1 MTYTI
6 HNLVQGSPEWKAH
19 RAGCHNASDLS
30 AAMGSSSYKSRTDL
44 IRQMAYGI
52 EQEIDAATKRR
63 FDDGHRFEA
72 LARPLA
78 EKIIGRDLYPITAS
92 IEVDGLARRLSASL
106 DGATD
111 DDSTNFEHKS
121 LNADLSAA
129 LDREIIPEEYWPQM
143 EQGMLINGAGR
154 TLFMASKW
162 DENDNLIEEK
172 HCWYESRPELRAK
185 IVPTWR
191 QIEED
196 AASYQ
201 HVEAKPAVV
210 VAAIEDLPALNV
222 QINGSVIA
230 SNLDGW
236 RETVIARI
244 QAINTDLQS
253 DEDFAVAEK
262 TVTFLSDGEKRL
274 DAVKSAVQAQAA
286 DIDAVFRTIDKLRE
300 EMRAKRLNL
309 DKLVKARKESIRM
322 EIMQDA
328 QAKLAEHVK
337 NLNER
342 IGWYN
347 GCPIISPAAA
357 DFASAI
363 KGKKTVA
370 SLRDA
375 CDTEL
380 ASAKIATSEIADR
393 IDANKKA
400 MGDHA
405 ALFPD
410 FPHVCTK
417 TPEDFANLVAVRVQ
431 QHREAEDRRLQE
443 RAREEAAKAIQSTPP
458 TPLPESGAP
467 VAAIQPSPQPV
478 ADDGARIKLGDINA
492 AIAPLS
498 ITADGLAQLGFQ
510 HIGTEKAAKLYRASD
525 WPAIREALS
534 DRARTAI
541 INPLRKAA

>member
-1 MTYTI
+1 MKQTYSF
-6 HNLVQGSPEWKAH
+6 LQGSTEWAAH
-19 RAGCHNASDLS
+19 RSKYFNASDTS
-30 AAMGSSSYKSRTDL
+30 AAMGISRYKSRSKL
-44 IRQMAYGI
+44 I
-52 EQEIDAATKRR
+52 QEIATGIVVEY
-63 FDDGHRFEA
+63 DEATLARFEKGHEFEA
-72 LARPLA
+72 IARQWA
-78 EKIIGRDLYPITAS
+78 EEIIGTELFPVVISDEI
-92 IEVDGLARRLSASL
+92 DGLLLSASF
-106 DGATD
+106 DGIDMAEET
-111 DDSTNFEHKS
+111 TWEHKTGNKS
-121 LNADLSAA
+121 LLASLEAG
-129 LDREIIPEEYWPQM
+129 EIPYEYKPQI
-143 EQGMLINGAGR
+143 EQGLLISGAKR
-154 TLFMASKW
+154 CLFMASSG
-162 DENDNLIEEK
+162 EK
-172 HCWYESRPELRAK
+172 ETMRFVWYESDPNVRAALIAAWHQFHRDLSEYVPQEADPEV
-185 IVPTWR
+185 I
-191 QIEED
+191 
-196 AASYQ
+196 AAPVAGFGALVMQ
-201 HVEAKPAVV
+201 VEGRV
-210 VAAIEDLPALNV
+210 VAC
-222 QINGSVIA
+222 
-230 SNLDGW
+230 NLD
-236 RETVIARI
+236 AF
-244 QAINTDLQS
+244 QAGAQAFLDRLPKADELQS
-253 DEDFAVAEK
+253 DQDFANAESAVK
-262 TVTFLSDGEKRL
+262 ACAEAEDRIKSAL
-274 DAVKSAVQAQAA
+274 DAAMAQAA
-286 DIDAVFRTIDKLRE
+286 SIDEVFRAARHISELIRS
-300 EMRAKRLNL
+300 ARLSL
-309 DKLVKARKESIRM
+309 DKSVKSRKESIRM

-328 QAKLAEHVK
+328 QARLAEHVK

>member
-1 MTYTI
+1 MKVL
-6 HNLVQGSPEWKAH
+6 NLQQGSPEWLAA
-19 RAGCHNASDLS
+19 RAKHFTASEAPAMMGASKYQRRTELLRQKKTGYTPDVDAAKQRLFDAGHAAEES
-30 AAMGSSSYKSRTDL
+30 ARPFAEDVLAQELFPVTCS
-44 IRQMAYGI
+44 A
-52 EQEIDAATKRR
+52 EID
-63 FDDGHRFEA
+63 G
-72 LARPLA
+72 LPL
-78 EKIIGRDLYPITAS
+78 L
-92 IEVDGLARRLSASL
+92 ASL
-106 DGATD
+106 DGITMD
-111 DDSTNFEHKS
+111 EDTVWEHKLWNES
-121 LNADLSAA
+121 LVDQILSKN
-129 LDREIIPEEYWPQM
+129 LEQHYYWQL
-143 EQGMLINGAGR
+143 EHQLLVTGAKR
-154 TLFMASKW
+154 VLFMATS
-162 DENDNLIEEK
+162 ENKEAAEYFFYKSVPERRAQLIAGWKQFAADLAEYVPQEAD
-172 HCWYESRPELRAK
+172 PEV
-185 IVPTWR
+185 I
-191 QIEED
+191 
-196 AASYQ
+196 AAPVAGFGALVMQ
-201 HVEAKPAVV
+201 VEGRV
-210 VAAIEDLPALNV
+210 VAC
-222 QINGSVIA
+222 
-230 SNLDGW
+230 NLD
-236 RETVIARI
+236 AF
-244 QAINTDLQS
+244 QAGAQAFLDRLPKADELQS
-253 DEDFAVAEK
+253 DQDFANAESAVK
-262 TVTFLSDGEKRL
+262 ACAEAEDRIKSAL
-274 DAVKSAVQAQAA
+274 DAAMAQAA
-286 DIDAVFRTIDKLRE
+286 SIDEVFRAARHISELIRS
-300 EMRAKRLNL
+300 ARLSL
-309 DKLVKARKESIRM
+309 DKSVKSRKESIRM

-328 QAKLAEHVK
+328 QARLAEHVK

-380 ASAKIATSEIADR
+380 ARAKIATSEIADR

>member
-1 MTYTI
+1 MKQTRSF
-6 HNLVQGSPEWKAH
+6 LQGSPEWATH
-19 RAGCHNASDLS
+19 RSKYFNASDAS
-30 AAMGSSSYKSRTDL
+30 AAMGISRYKSRGKL
-44 IRQMAYGI
+44 I
-52 EQEIDAATKRR
+52 QEIATGITVEYDDATLAR
-63 FDDGHRFEA
+63 FSKGHEFEA
-72 LARPLA
+72 IARPWA
-78 EKIIGRDLYPITAS
+78 EEIIGTDLYPIVMS
-92 IEVDGLARRLSASL
+92 NEIDGLSLSASF
-106 DGATD
+106 DGIDMAEEVTW
-111 DDSTNFEHKS
+111 EHKTGNKS
-121 LNADLSAA
+121 LLASLEAG
-129 LDREIIPEEYWPQM
+129 EIPYEYKPQI
-143 EQGMLINGAGR
+143 EQGLLISGAKR
-154 TLFMASKW
+154 CLFMASSG
-162 DENDNLIEEK
+162 EK
-172 HCWYESRPELRAK
+172 ETMRFVWYESDPNVRAALIAAWHQFHRDLSEYVPQEADPEV
-185 IVPTWR
+185 I
-191 QIEED
+191 
-196 AASYQ
+196 AAPVAGFGALVMQ
-201 HVEAKPAVV
+201 VEGRV
-210 VAAIEDLPALNV
+210 VAC
-222 QINGSVIA
+222 
-230 SNLDGW
+230 NLD
-236 RETVIARI
+236 AF
-244 QAINTDLQS
+244 QAGAQAFLDRLPKADELQS
-253 DEDFAVAEK
+253 DQDFANAESAVK
-262 TVTFLSDGEKRL
+262 ACAEAEDRIKSAL
-274 DAVKSAVQAQAA
+274 DAAMAQAA
-286 DIDAVFRTIDKLRE
+286 SIDEVFRAARHISELIRS
-300 EMRAKRLNL
+300 ARLSL
-309 DKLVKARKESIRM
+309 DKSVKSRKESIRM

-328 QAKLAEHVK
+328 QARLAEHVK

-380 ASAKIATSEIADR
+380 ARAKIATSEIADR

>member
-1 MTYTI
+1 MKVL
-6 HNLVQGSPEWKAH
+6 NLQQGSPEWLAA
-19 RAGCHNASDLS
+19 RAKHFTASEAPAMMGASKYQRRTELLRQKKTGYTPDVDAAKQRLFDAGHAAEESARPFAEDVLAQDLFPVTCS
-30 AAMGSSSYKSRTDL
+30 A
-44 IRQMAYGI
+44 
-52 EQEIDAATKRR
+52 EID
-63 FDDGHRFEA
+63 G
-72 LARPLA
+72 LPL
-78 EKIIGRDLYPITAS
+78 L
-92 IEVDGLARRLSASL
+92 ASL
-106 DGATD
+106 DGITMD
-111 DDSTNFEHKS
+111 EDTVWEHKLWNES
-121 LNADLSAA
+121 LVDQILSKN
-129 LDREIIPEEYWPQM
+129 LEQHYYWQL
-143 EQGMLINGAGR
+143 EHQLLVTGAKR
-154 TLFMASKW
+154 VLFMATS
-162 DENDNLIEEK
+162 ENKEAAEYFFYKSVPERRAQLIAGWKQFAADLAEYVPQEAD
-172 HCWYESRPELRAK
+172 PEV
-185 IVPTWR
+185 I
-191 QIEED
+191 
-196 AASYQ
+196 AAPVAGFGALVMQ
-201 HVEAKPAVV
+201 VEGRV
-210 VAAIEDLPALNV
+210 VAC
-222 QINGSVIA
+222 
-230 SNLDGW
+230 NLD
-236 RETVIARI
+236 AF
-244 QAINTDLQS
+244 QAGAQAFLDRLPKADELQS
-253 DEDFAVAEK
+253 DQDFANAESAVK
-262 TVTFLSDGEKRL
+262 ACAEAEDRIKSAL
-274 DAVKSAVQAQAA
+274 DAAMAQAA
-286 DIDAVFRTIDKLRE
+286 SIDEVFRAARHISELIRS
-300 EMRAKRLNL
+300 ARLSL
-309 DKLVKARKESIRM
+309 DKSVKSRKESIRM

-328 QAKLAEHVK
+328 QARLAEHVK

-380 ASAKIATSEIADR
+380 ARAKIATSEIADR

>member
-1 MTYTI
+1 MKVL
-6 HNLVQGSPEWKAH
+6 NLQQGSPEWLAA
-19 RAGCHNASDLS
+19 RAKHFTASEAPAMMGASKYQRRTELLRQKKTGYTFDVDAAKQRLFDAGHAAEES
-30 AAMGSSSYKSRTDL
+30 ARPFAEDVLAQELFPVTCS
-44 IRQMAYGI
+44 A
-52 EQEIDAATKRR
+52 EID
-63 FDDGHRFEA
+63 G
-72 LARPLA
+72 LPL
-78 EKIIGRDLYPITAS
+78 L
-92 IEVDGLARRLSASL
+92 ASL
-106 DGATD
+106 DGITMD
-111 DDSTNFEHKS
+111 EDTVWEHKLWNES
-121 LNADLSAA
+121 LVDQILSKN
-129 LDREIIPEEYWPQM
+129 LEQHYYWQL
-143 EQGMLINGAGR
+143 EHQLLVTGAKR
-154 TLFMASKW
+154 VLFMATS
-162 DENDNLIEEK
+162 ENKEAAEYFFYKSVPERRAQLIAGWKQFAADLAEYVPQEAD
-172 HCWYESRPELRAK
+172 PEV
-185 IVPTWR
+185 I
-191 QIEED
+191 
-196 AASYQ
+196 AAPVAGFGALVMQ
-201 HVEAKPAVV
+201 VEGRV
-210 VAAIEDLPALNV
+210 VAC
-222 QINGSVIA
+222 
-230 SNLDGW
+230 NLD
-236 RETVIARI
+236 AF
-244 QAINTDLQS
+244 QAGAQAFLDRLPKADELQS
-253 DEDFAVAEK
+253 DQDFANAESAVK
-262 TVTFLSDGEKRL
+262 ACAEAEDRIKSAL
-274 DAVKSAVQAQAA
+274 DAAMAQAA
-286 DIDAVFRTIDKLRE
+286 SIDEVFRAARHISELIRS
-300 EMRAKRLNL
+300 ARLSL
-309 DKLVKARKESIRM
+309 DKSVKSRKESIRM

-328 QAKLAEHVK
+328 QARLAEHVK
-337 NLNER
+337 ALNER

-347 GCPIISPAAA
+347 GSPIISPAAA
-357 DFASAI
+357 DFAAAI

-380 ASAKIATSEIADR
+380 ARAKIATSEIADR

-400 MGDHA
+400 IGDHA